1 MIHELLTIELKENMS
16 TATIIQNET
25 FNNLLAELQ
34 LEDYQPSANAQ
45 ALINAEARYIKDLK
59 INTGNVKKVDQGG
72 LQK

>member
-1 MIHELLTIELKENMS
+1 MS
-16 TATIIQNET
+16 TTTIIQNET

-59 INTGNVKKVDQGG
+59 INTGNVLNYNSSKPYRFQYSCFACTMI
-72 LQK
+72 